1 MSREYKHFYMKHKY
15 IFFLAVVVFSAL
27 FSGCNFINPAEP
39 IPSYIHIQKIGL
51 STDASI
57 EGTNSSKITDAWV
70 YIDDQLIGCYEL
82 PVTFPVLYDGT
93 HRISVK
99 AGIKVNGIAATRAPY
114 PFYQNFS
121 QSINLSR
128 GTITSV
134 SPTVT
139 YVSGLNWTTFWM
151 EDFESS
157 GISFARSPS
166 GTDTSLLHVTSPP
179 EPANSS
185 LIFEGSGSG
194 VAYLDNNRHLF
205 ECISSTSYVLPKGDT
220 FLEFDYKSNYT
231 FAVGVFAHN
240 GTSTVKT
247 KVLNIH
253 PSDKWNKVYVYLTPT
268 ILASDNATDYNIF
281 FGMLNNTGASSLTFS
296 IDNVKLIHY

>member
-1 MSREYKHFYMKHKY
+1 MSREFKHFYMKHKY
-15 IFFLAVVVFSAL
+15 IFFLAAVAFSVL
-27 FSGCNFINPAEP
+27 ISGCNLFNPAEP

-51 STDASI
+51 TTDPSI

-82 PVTFPVLYDGT
+82 PVTFPVLFDGT
-93 HRISVK
+93 HQISVK

-114 PFYQNFS
+114 PFYKIFS
-121 QSINLSR
+121 QSVSLSP
-128 GTITSV
+128 GSVTSV
-134 SPTVT
+134 SPIVT

-179 EPANSS
+179 EPANSP
-185 LIFEGSGSG
+185 LIFEGNGSG
-194 VAYLDNNRHLF
+194 IAYLDNNRQLF
-205 ECISSTSYVLPKGDT
+205 ECISSTSYVLPKSDV

-231 FAVGVFAHN
+231 FAVGVFAHGN
-240 GTSTVKT
+240 STVKT
-247 KVLNIH
+247 KVLNFH

-268 ILASDNATDYNIF
+268 ILGSDNASDYNIF
-281 FGMLNNTGASSLTFS
+281 FGMLNSTGADSLAFS